1 MMIQKFLSKIK
12 SYSMKPVNDAVRQ
25 KEIRSFSLLVF
36 VTGAVLFLL
45 LSSLLQNNTEVA
57 KPKNEI
63 VVIPQSEKLVEYD
76 EMLHK
81 RLDHLQ
87 QLDGQYA
94 LLLEK
99 KAAVKSLDSLNVVIH
114 QEEEY
119 FSTVVNSI
127 SKNITVFTDESKM
140 KQFVKMI
147 ASFKSVITY
156 RAAINS
162 LRNAVVDKMEEV
174 NTDPDERNSR
184 ISQAENSIDD
194 LKKTKA
200 AETKQAEKIH
210 AKVLKEKTDQLEN
223 RIASLAAANKSLKEI
238 NSRLQK
244 QQSETKT
251 LKQKASSLQEKID
264 ILTAET
270 QLTGASSI
278 LTDLSRNDNADIR
291 KKQKIKH

>member
-1 MMIQKFLSKIK
+1 
-12 SYSMKPVNDAVRQ
+12 MKPVNDAVRQ